1 MKYEPEGKELT
12 IGFIGRK
19 VGSIGITY
27 PITVS
32 VFYPHGVSEPPVT
45 NEDIKEY
52 FEAQDKGEHLSRV
65 FLLLHDAVGP
75 DFEHVGRFHNVSI
88 KEV

>member
-1 MKYEPEGKELT
+1 
-12 IGFIGRK
+12 
-19 VGSIGITY
+19 
-27 PITVS
+27 
-32 VFYPHGVSEPPVT
+32 HGVSEPPVT